1 MKEQRAQRLFRSLT
15 HIGDDLIQEAQ
26 PVKPQRT
33 LWLRWGAAAACLC
46 LIAAGGLAAL
56 SGSEGTSQDAAET
69 TTSRGSQSPLPYQH
83 SNALPPPPPCDTGT
97 AGSISQD
104 ACTFRYAHTRDF
116 SRQRQQLEDEAVIP
130 LMEGHPIFSCQARY
144 AEDGSLAC
152 LQLSWSRRG
161 ERENYSELSI
171 LAGYWEVP
179 EPEDCIGLE
188 TDQQGNLLEPK
199 TTVTQ
204 RDGVSITT
212 KGQEGREQTVTFQND
227 SGWYQIKASWNDSQA
242 EVDALLDWLW
252 AHPINFQRFPMAEGD
267 DYTLS
272 TLPEHPNA
280 FSGLLPDFAA
290 AGYTEEESHLSL
302 RNGLPV
308 RYEGFYRPAAEAT
321 QEVDAATS
329 DAVIHWCLD
338 TEADVYQLARSI
350 GTLDTLTEAAVLAAL
365 AAEGQVTFT
374 WDEAC
379 ITVFSKD
386 APQVWA
392 LIATLQT
399 S

>member
-1 MKEQRAQRLFRSLT
+1 MSINEAQMTAYTALPDESLSDLARRGDRDAEEILVKRYNRLVRQLARPFYLAGGDS
-15 HIGDDLIQEAQ
+15 DDLIQEAQ

-171 LAGYWEVP
+171 
-179 EPEDCIGLE
+179 
-188 TDQQGNLLEPK
+188 
-199 TTVTQ
+199 
-204 RDGVSITT
+204 
-212 KGQEGREQTVTFQND
+212 
-227 SGWYQIKASWNDSQA
+227 
-242 EVDALLDWLW
+242 
-252 AHPINFQRFPMAEGD
+252 
-267 DYTLS
+267 
-272 TLPEHPNA
+272 
-280 FSGLLPDFAA
+280 
-290 AGYTEEESHLSL
+290 
-302 RNGLPV
+302 
-308 RYEGFYRPAAEAT
+308 
-321 QEVDAATS
+321 
-329 DAVIHWCLD
+329 
-338 TEADVYQLARSI
+338 
-350 GTLDTLTEAAVLAAL
+350 
-365 AAEGQVTFT
+365 
-374 WDEAC
+374 
-379 ITVFSKD
+379 
-386 APQVWA
+386 
-392 LIATLQT
+392 
-399 S
+399 